1 MQQIWKSGDFV
12 AYDYEPA
19 GNTLYYQTKEPL
31 NYELNNFTVPT
42 VLYFGDTDA
51 LASPE
56 GVHDIYAHFVASVR
70 GVYRIAAS
78 KFNHLD
84 FLISSEVKSL
94 VNDRLVADLQKF
106 LQSQLKYVIE

>member
-19 GNTLYYQTKEPL
+19 GNMMAYQTKEPL
-31 NYELNNFTVPT
+31 NYDLKQYTVPT

-51 LASPE
+51 LASPD
-56 GVHDIYAHFVASVR
+56 GVHDIYAHLIGNVQ

-84 FLISSEVKSL
+84 FLISSEIKSL
-94 VNDRLVADLQKF
+94 VNDRLIADLQKF
-106 LQSQLKYVIE
+106 LQFQLKYVIE